1 MPNTSDIVVDALEAW
16 GVEVVFGLPG
26 DGING
31 LMEALRQREGRIRF
45 ILVRHEEAAA
55 FMACAYAKLT
65 GRLGVC
71 IATSGP
77 GGIHLLNGL
86 YDAKLDGAPVLA
98 ITGQTYSDL
107 IGSKYQQE
115 VDMLRLFDDVSVY
128 NVQVNGPEHAMGVVH
143 LACRAALAR
152 RGVAHLNFPVDVQEA
167 VLEGDYT
174 KKNVP
179 RHTDALKVN
188 LSARP
193 PLGEVRRAAEVLNA
207 ARKVVILAGSGARGA
222 HEELLELSDRLQAPI
237 VKPLLGKDVVPDEHP
252 RVLGGIGLLGTLP
265 SQKALEECDALLMV
279 GTSFPYME
287 YLPKPGAARG
297 VQIDLDPARIGLRY
311 PVEVG
316 LVGDAR
322 IALQDLLPLVE
333 ARGASEW
340 LTGLQGDMRDW
351 RGLMESRATR
361 EDAPMKPQ
369 VVAYQLGKRLR
380 DDAIVTCD
388 SGTIATWAA
397 RYIQMRQGQR
407 FTLSG
412 NLASMAPGL
421 PYAIAA
427 QIAYP
432 DRQVVAF
439 VGDGGLL
446 MLASEL
452 SVAAHHRLPIK
463 VVVIK
468 NGTLGMIKWEQM
480 VFLGNP
486 SYGVDLPPVDIA
498 ALANALGVKGY
509 HVERPQEVG
518 AILDEALRHDGPAL
532 VECAVDPF
540 EPPHPPKV
548 KMEQAIRMAQA
559 LARGEPNGHRI
570 ALTLFRDKLDDLFHE
585 PTGRPRR
592 RA

>member
-1 MPNTSDIVVDALEAW
+1 
-16 GVEVVFGLPG
+16 
-26 DGING
+26 
-31 LMEALRQREGRIRF
+31 
-45 ILVRHEEAAA
+45 
-55 FMACAYAKLT
+55 
-65 GRLGVC
+65 
-71 IATSGP
+71 
-77 GGIHLLNGL
+77 
-86 YDAKLDGAPVLA
+86 
-98 ITGQTYSDL
+98 
-107 IGSKYQQE
+107 
-115 VDMLRLFDDVSVY
+115 
-128 NVQVNGPEHAMGVVH
+128 
-143 LACRAALAR
+143 
-152 RGVAHLNFPVDVQEA
+152 
-167 VLEGDYT
+167 
-174 KKNVP
+174 
-179 RHTDALKVN
+179 
-188 LSARP
+188 
-193 PLGEVRRAAEVLNA
+193 
-207 ARKVVILAGSGARGA
+207 
-222 HEELLELSDRLQAPI
+222 
-237 VKPLLGKDVVPDEHP
+237 
-252 RVLGGIGLLGTLP
+252 
-265 SQKALEECDALLMV
+265 MV

-322 IALQDLLPLVE
+322 ISLQELLPLVE

-340 LTGLQGDMRDW
+340 LAGLQGDMRDW

-369 VVAYQLGKRLR
+369 VVAHQLGKRLR

-427 QIAYP
+427 QVAYP

-518 AILDEALRHDGPAL
+518 AILDETLRHDGPAL

-548 KMEQAIRMAQA
+548 KMEQAMRMAQA
-559 LARGEPNGHRI
+559 LARGEPNGQRI

-585 PTGRPRR
+585 PAGRPRR